1 MAAAAAKVPG
11 GLTDHRHN
19 GRVTSDTTP
28 TPSPAVSEPS
38 PTATPTPL
46 PGHAP
51 TAASAGARHRTRV
64 VVVGAGPAGLTV
76 ANILRAAS
84 VDCVVLEA
92 EGRAFIEQ
100 RPRAG
105 FLEEWAVRALER
117 RGLADGLLERA
128 HAHHEFEFRFAGERR
143 RFPYGELSGRRHFVY
158 PQPLLVTDL
167 VRSYADDRGG
177 DIRFGVRDVEVHGV
191 DGDRPSVSYTDPDT
205 GRRERIDCDAVA
217 GCDGARGVS
226 RRAIPP
232 EHATVARHDYGIGWL
247 ALLAEAPPSSDCVVF
262 GVHPDGFAAH
272 MARSPQVTRYYLE
285 CPPGD
290 DPGNWSHER
299 VWSELHHR
307 LAADGAPPLNEG
319 RLIEKRVLDMHNYVV
334 EHMSYGRLHLAGDAA
349 HLAAPIAAKGMNLAL
364 HDALLL
370 GDALV
375 AYCAKGET
383 GGLRDYSAACLRQ
396 VWQYQEFS
404 QWLSEVMH
412 GASSGDPFRAGA
424 ADARLRRIFDSP
436 AAAAAFAELYI
447 GKGIDC

>member
-1 MAAAAAKVPG
+1 M
-11 GLTDHRHN
+11 
-19 GRVTSDTTP
+19 TSDATP
-28 TPSPAVSEPS
+28 TPSPAAPSSS
-38 PTATPTPL
+38 PTA
-46 PGHAP
+46 AP
-51 TAASAGARHRTRV
+51 AVSTAPSPSAAPATHRTRV

-84 VDCVVLEA
+84 VDCVVLET
-92 EGRAFIEQ
+92 ESRAFIEQ

-105 FLEEWAVRALER
+105 FIEEWAVRALER

-128 HAHHEFEFRFAGERR
+128 QVHHEFEFRFAGARH
-143 RFPYGELSGRRHFVY
+143 RFPYGELAGRRHFVY

-167 VRSYADDRGG
+167 VRRYADDSGG
-177 DIRFGVRDVEVHGV
+177 DVRFGVRDVELHGI
-191 DGDRPSVSYTDPDT
+191 DTDRPSVSYTDPDT

-217 GCDGARGVS
+217 GCDGARGVCRES
-226 RRAIPP
+226 LPR
-232 EHATVARHDYGIGWL
+232 EHVTIARHDYGIGWL
-247 ALLAEAPPSSDCVVF
+247 ALLAEAPPSSDCVVL
-262 GVHPDGFAAH
+262 GAHPRGFAAH
-272 MARSPQVTRYYLE
+272 MARSSQVTRYYLE

-290 DPGNWSHER
+290 DAGNWPHER
-299 VWSELHHR
+299 VWSELRLR
-307 LAADGAPPLNEG
+307 LAADGAAPLTEG

-334 EHMSYGRLHLAGDAA
+334 EPMSYGRLHLAGDAA

-375 AYCAKGET
+375 AHCARGDS
-383 GGLRDYSAACLRQ
+383 GGLRDYSAASLRR

-412 GASSGDPFRAGA
+412 GASSGDPFRAGVA
-424 ADARLRRIFDSP
+424 TARLRRIFGSP

-447 GKGIDC
+447 GKDIDP